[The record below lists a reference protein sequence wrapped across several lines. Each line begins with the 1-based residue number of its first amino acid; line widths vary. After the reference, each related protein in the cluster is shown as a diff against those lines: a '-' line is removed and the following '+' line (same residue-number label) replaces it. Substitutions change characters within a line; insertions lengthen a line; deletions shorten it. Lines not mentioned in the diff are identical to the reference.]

1 MMTTTQ
7 RQKLT
12 EPLGTVTAVF
22 GGFLL
27 LLIAAGVALTLMGSG
42 SIGGIGHTDICVDQ
56 PHAMY
61 GGSNWLQGMDLTAR
75 RGATLSMN
83 GTLQACANHPGF
95 GQRFLYTL
103 TSVPSALVWGSV
115 VFLLWRVIRAA
126 RKTGPFTV
134 PVAAAMRRLGWLIIA
149 GTAAAA
155 TVQAL
160 AMNQLL
166 NSMMVLAVPNQL
178 TDLISEPVHALL
190 PVPLLAGAALLT
202 FARIIRL
209 GVAMDDE
216 LKGTV

>member
-1 MMTTTQ
+1 MTTTQ

-12 EPLGTVTAVF
+12 EPLGTVTAFF

-27 LLIAAGVALTLMGSG
+27 LVVAAGVVFTLMGSG
-42 SIGGIGHTDICVDQ
+42 SIGGIGHTDICVNQ
-56 PHAMY
+56 PSATY
-61 GGSNWLQGMDLTAR
+61 GGSNWLQGMGLEAR

-83 GTLQACANHPGF
+83 GTLQACASHPGF
-95 GQRFLYTL
+95 WQRFLYTL

-134 PVAAAMRRLGWLIIA
+134 PVAVAMRRLGWLIIA
-149 GTAAAA
+149 GTAVAA
-155 TVQAL
+155 TIQAFAL
-160 AMNQLL
+160 NQLL
-166 NSMMVLAVPNQL
+166 NSLMVLAVPNQL
-178 TDLISEPVHALL
+178 TDLLKEPVHALL

-209 GVAMDDE
+209 GAAMDDE